1 MQQNKRASF
10 TVWVFLIVCPLFFP
24 TLAEA
29 GIVSIAADEVNI
41 RSGPGTRYEVLW
53 QFFAGYPLLVLKTK
67 GDWLQIRDFEG
78 DEGWVHE
85 RLTNN
90 LAHLVVKKKR
100 INMRS
105 GPGTEFRVIATADY
119 GVVFRTIE
127 RKKNW
132 VKVKHDNGTSG
143 WVYRKLLW
151 GW

>member
-1 MQQNKRASF
+1 M
-10 TVWVFLIVCPLFFP
+10 
-24 TLAEA
+24 
-29 GIVSIAADEVNI
+29 VSIAADEVNI

-53 QFFAGYPLLVLKTK
+53 QFFEGYPLLVLKTK

-90 LAHLVVKKKR
+90 LAHLVVKKNR

-105 GPGTEFRVIATADY
+105 GPGTKFRVIATAEY